1 MNVLKRKRKHSRTRK
16 EHSYNPNNKYKMK
29 KVVNNKIMP
38 NLNIKQNFVAKIN
51 DNANL
56 SKDDINFINEIMK
69 GEDII
74 FEERKRKGNKIFED
88 ICNIDINNKNNHKII
103 KDEINKGLFY
113 DNINR
118 KNIYKSLQYYKKMNE
133 VDEFNNLIKKAQ
145 YSLTKNFQ
153 IIDNNN
159 FIDVDLNKEFK
170 IPKDIIIFEDDKSI
184 IEEIKSA
191 INHLELISGIIDKI
205 KKENLIK
212 NEILKTKIKKDKDG
226 LYNIEEKHDNNED
239 LNNIYNNIYYF
250 LFYYILI
257 NSFQC
262 YNHNQPIDYHYN
274 STIYLM
280 NIFFRIYYDIVDLKK
295 WYKSSYL
302 VINEKIMKKFY
313 SLKEYKDHIFK
324 LIENNNNK
332 LNKEIDDKFELLFYY
347 LESDKFP
354 NDLNEIIKSS
364 ILKNEPLTIKKI
376 EDFIKSNINEKKN
389 FTFNNN
395 ILNLKYEGK
404 EYEFNYKLYNQ
415 NLLKI
420 LEDNTVGAVIEQSK
434 WNKIGMFTYFD
445 EEDINFLK
453 NLLKKILQS
462 KLFQEIYSK
471 YSNVENI
478 IDYYFT
484 EDKNLEDLINRIR
497 FFPFDEQ
504 NTGVQAF
511 TTKRSLK
518 IITSSFYISN
528 IQNNN
533 DFINYKIL
541 EMGRKL
547 IILIHEVFHFI
558 KRALNLITNGKVQ
571 ESTIDNPDKEDPNI
585 IEAGRFFELLL
596 FNWENPY
603 KKNRNRSAKS
613 KNKKKED
620 DDENPRFLNI
630 EKVLM
635 LLNANFYEQN
645 IIDFKNNFEN
655 GKTEKINKELE
666 EYLNSIKFDINNYYE
681 KKEDYDKYKINCS
694 RKNAFSYYIEY
705 TSDNHNLCRKFNNF
719 KTNFLK

>member
-56 SKDDINFINEIMK
+56 SKDEINFINEIMK

-191 INHLELISGIIDKI
+191 INHLELISGVIDKI

-212 NEILKTKIKKDKDG
+212 NEILKTKIIKDKDG
-226 LYNIEEKHDNNED
+226 LCNIEEKHDNNED
-239 LNNIYNNIYYF
+239 LNNIYNNLYYF
-250 LFYYILI
+250 LFYYIHI

-354 NDLNEIIKSS
+354 NDLNEIIKYS

-376 EDFIKSNINEKKN
+376 EEIKMKKR
-389 FTFNNN
+389 
-395 ILNLKYEGK
+395 ILL
-404 EYEFNYKLYNQ
+404 
-415 NLLKI
+415 
-420 LEDNTVGAVIEQSK
+420 
-434 WNKIGMFTYFD
+434 
-445 EEDINFLK
+445 
-453 NLLKKILQS
+453 
-462 KLFQEIYSK
+462 
-471 YSNVENI
+471 
-478 IDYYFT
+478 
-484 EDKNLEDLINRIR
+484 
-497 FFPFDEQ
+497 
-504 NTGVQAF
+504 
-511 TTKRSLK
+511 
-518 IITSSFYISN
+518 
-528 IQNNN
+528 
-533 DFINYKIL
+533 
-541 EMGRKL
+541 L
-547 IILIHEVFHFI
+547 III
-558 KRALNLITNGKVQ
+558 
-571 ESTIDNPDKEDPNI
+571 
-585 IEAGRFFELLL
+585 
-596 FNWENPY
+596 Y
-603 KKNRNRSAKS
+603 
-613 KNKKKED
+613 
-620 DDENPRFLNI
+620 
-630 EKVLM
+630 
-635 LLNANFYEQN
+635 
-645 IIDFKNNFEN
+645 
-655 GKTEKINKELE
+655 
-666 EYLNSIKFDINNYYE
+666 
-681 KKEDYDKYKINCS
+681 
-694 RKNAFSYYIEY
+694 
-705 TSDNHNLCRKFNNF
+705 
-719 KTNFLK
+719 